1 MAGEGVGFAETLTD
15 LYNDFLFGFSAP
27 AAKAFN
33 LFIVSVLIV
42 FATII
47 IFKFFKSI
55 SQKDILKLNLAQYNT
70 SEHPFFKK
78 FYALSLY
85 FAEYIVIM
93 PLIIMLWFALLSV
106 MMSILVSGKTIDQV
120 LLISG
125 ATIAAIRI
133 LAYHKQEMA
142 QELAK
147 LFPLI
152 AISAF
157 LLSPNAFDVPRMISQ
172 IADIPLL
179 FESLFYFLIVI
190 FMIEIVLR
198 IFYTIME
205 FWQSEDE

>member
-1 MAGEGVGFAETLTD
+1 
-15 LYNDFLFGFSAP
+15 
-27 AAKAFN
+27 
-33 LFIVSVLIV
+33 
-42 FATII
+42 
-47 IFKFFKSI
+47 
-55 SQKDILKLNLAQYNT
+55 
-70 SEHPFFKK
+70 
-78 FYALSLY
+78 
-85 FAEYIVIM
+85 
-93 PLIIMLWFALLSV
+93 MLWFALLSV

-133 LAYHKQEMA
+133 LAYHKQEMS

-179 FESLFYFLIVI
+179 FKSIFYFLIVI
-190 FMIEIVLR
+190 FMVEIVLR

-205 FWQSEDE
+205 FWQSEDEEEK